1 MKKIIKITM
10 GMLVAISIFG
20 CQTEV
25 DYSEYENRI
34 AELEE
39 SNSSKDKENEDL
51 KTKVSALEE
60 DNSSKDKENSDLKTK
75 VTSLE
80 ESNAT
85 KDKEN
90 SDLKTENSDLK
101 TENSDLKTTVSNL
114 ESDINSKNQEITDLY
129 VERTNLM
136 VDNDKKQSTINSL
149 QDQYLRA
156 RNSVISIYAKV
167 IALNTDITTETI
179 TSSISDKIDS
189 EKSTT
194 DTISKI
200 NELYNSMKANYT
212 NINAVAKNLVGKLDT
227 PKYYDLSES
236 IKNELQIGLNL
247 IVDQSKLLY
256 ESLEQLYTVFNTLS
270 TYNTESIKELE
281 NVLNE
286 LTTLFK
292 NTDDSLI
299 KIASDLDDTTRI

>member
-85 KDKEN
+85 KDK
-90 SDLKTENSDLK
+90 ENSDLK

>member
-1 MKKIIKITM
+1 MKKITKIAM

-39 SNSSKDKENEDL
+39 SNSSKEKENEDL

-101 TENSDLKTTVSNL
+101 TTVSNL

-129 VERTNLM
+129 TERTNLM
-136 VDNDKKQSTINSL
+136 TDNDNKQAIINSL
-149 QDQYLRA
+149 QDQYFRV

-167 IALNTDITTETI
+167 IALNTDITTETV

-189 EKSTT
+189 EKSIT
-194 DTISKI
+194 DTVSKI
-200 NELYNSMKANYT
+200 NNLYTSMKSNYT
-212 NINAVAKNLVGKLDT
+212 NINNNAKNIVDKLDT
-227 PKYYDLSES
+227 APRFSSISDSAKSEL
-236 IKNELQIGLNL
+236 KDVLNL
-247 IVDQSKLLY
+247 IVDQSNLLCN
-256 ESLEQLYTVFNTLS
+256 SLEQLYTVSGTLS
-270 TYNTESIKELE
+270 TDNTASIEKLE
-281 NVLNE
+281 NILNE
-286 LTTLFK
+286 LTTLLK
-292 NTDDSLI
+292 NTDDSLT
-299 KIASDLDDTTRI
+299 KIASDLDDTTRIQ